1 MLSRSFPLSCPKLN
15 RYTGNTRITGFSIV
29 TLLDAFILFI
39 AGLLSGI
46 VNAIAGGGTFLTF
59 GALTLVGMPPI
70 VANATSSIAQLP
82 GYITSTLAYWK
93 DISRMWRGAITFA
106 IISVIGASIGSLIL
120 LALDNQSF
128 AKLVPW
134 LLIAATAL
142 FAAGPWLRPTA
153 TQDPPEGAKPSLAGS
168 IVQFFTAVYG
178 GFFGA
183 GMGVMMLATLGLT
196 EGGGYHRLNALK
208 NMLSIIIASV
218 AIVIFVSGGI
228 IAWLQAAAMVPG
240 VAVGG
245 YAGVWTAR
253 RVPQSIVRG
262 IVIAVGLLLAG
273 YYFVKG

>member
-1 MLSRSFPLSCPKLN
+1 MTF
-15 RYTGNTRITGFSIV
+15 
-29 TLLDAFILFI
+29 LDAFILFI

-82 GYITSTLAYWK
+82 GYVTSTLAYWT
-93 DISRMWRGAITFA
+93 DIKRMWRGAIAFA
-106 IISVIGASIGSLIL
+106 VISIVGALIGSLIL

-128 AKLVPW
+128 SAMVPW

-142 FAAGPWLRPTA
+142 FAAGPWLRPA
-153 TQDPPEGAKPSLAGS
+153 AREEQPENAKPSLAGR
-168 IVQFFTAVYG
+168 IVQFFTAIYG

-196 EGGGYHRLNALK
+196 ERASYHRINALK

-218 AIVIFVSGGI
+218 AIVIFMSGGV
-228 IAWLQAAAMVPG
+228 IAWLQAAFMVPG

-253 RVPQSIVRG
+253 RVPQSVVRG
-262 IVIAVGLLLAG
+262 IVIVVGLLLAG
-273 YYFVKG
+273 YYFFKG